1 MYRILISEHSL
12 FFLICQ
18 VIRESCK
25 LICDSHSKKYI
36 ANVISLDTGKD
47 HIKTG
52 NINYCCLYDIKFL
65 FYSLIINPLKINS
78 RSLDR

>member
-18 VIRESCK
+18 VISRESYK
-25 LICDSHSKKYI
+25 LIYYSHSKKYI
-36 ANVISLDTGKD
+36 ANVISLGTRKD

-65 FYSLIINPLKINS
+65 FYSLIIIF
-78 RSLDR
+78 